1 MKKIC
6 VLLMVLV
13 LTQIASAQRLA
24 VHRGTEYKDSLA
36 TIAATLPE
44 YTVHFENAGKYLD
57 TSAMCDVIS
66 WGLAAVSVGAFY
78 SYNGGDS
85 DPYRNIGIV
94 CAAAALAA
102 KVFSVSYKTKAGNE
116 LRLAAGALTLTF

>member
-1 MKKIC
+1 M
-6 VLLMVLV
+6 
-13 LTQIASAQRLA
+13 
-24 VHRGTEYKDSLA
+24 
-36 TIAATLPE
+36 
-44 YTVHFENAGKYLD
+44 HFDNAGKYLD
-57 TSAMCDVIS
+57 TSALCDVIS

-78 SYNGGDS
+78 SSNGSDS
-85 DPYRNIGIV
+85 DPYQNIGIV